1 MNNDNV
7 KRELAILLAHFIKNK
22 QPAVYEKLVTFCD
35 KNKLYPP
42 SCTSVEDALDLR
54 YKNFPPNQFYNFI
67 KSLLP
72 KDDYPSIFRR
82 IQPFRTPI
90 PTLPFKT
97 INPIKRIFGH
107 YEAIY
112 CLAMDPLGRILATG
126 ADDNKIRLWT
136 LPDLDPIC
144 TFSGHENC
152 ITNVCFNPLCT
163 YLLSSSHDKTIRLW
177 SLVDG
182 SCAATLVDF
191 TSNLVHSAVFSPSGS
206 MIAAACEDGTIPLWV
221 TCDALQGSSP
231 CRVITTVGKGPAAWV
246 AFSPGGEFLSYTCEQ
261 SAVVVIALKTMTIFQ
276 LELHTSLVGLT
287 TFTSSYFVSGSPSEF
302 APHLITASN
311 EEGVACVWEMENFN
325 YKPKYIFK
333 QTGAARRPT
342 KIHQL
347 SLDADEHLL
356 VLAKSNGVFVCDTY
370 TGETYGK
377 LPDCAAFDD
386 CTCIAPNPVY
396 REVFFFGNSSG
407 FVAIADVRRNEILTE
422 MKCAE
427 DTGFLDAAWSK
438 DGRWIFASDSLGS
451 ISTFC
456 TFGPND
462 SLRKSS
468 PDFFVGEF
476 FEDEKNPHS
485 GIFVDREGNKLKKE
499 KQPRKHDI
507 RNMDLRLM
515 ALQAPAL
522 KNCAIELNL
531 IQKMTAPD
539 RQAISTSTS
548 STIGPPPL
556 HVHISIEYPVNP
568 KGGSIVSENESETTD
583 YNDSTTDTE
592 TDNENQKENEN
603 EEDENDGDTN
613 LSLRR
618 KKKTKRR
625 RRIIGHI
632 DSDADD
638 YMFIDNDQY
647 QNDFINHKTIV
658 NNNND
663 DEFEIEENKSI
674 ILSDDVPRGFWPD
687 HVCTIA
693 CDDNIFIPQVGDEVV
708 LIWSAYMKYLS
719 SAEEDENENEKDN
732 HKSIKKPD
740 KLTEITRCIIQQL
753 TSYEDEMEL
762 KMSSPNLTSWITIHF
777 PIPEEVTFLIPLNK
791 FKFAKKIGKSLNLND
806 KVIVPFVSE
815 DGGLTPYTGNITE
828 ISAKWKNAPF
838 ESIKVDWGNGDIT
851 NISPWE
857 IISLNDT
864 EIKYVDTSI
873 CVEGIENGMIAAV
886 DSLLALNKYALFRSV
901 PNPNDFADYEKIVS
915 CPMSLSFLRERLES
929 GYYRSTEAIHFDIQ
943 LIHSNAL
950 LYNDPA
956 SDVVALAKEIQ
967 DSLKSSLNAL
977 AKQYRDR
984 RQVKSK

>member
-1 MNNDNV
+1 MNNDNI
-7 KRELAILLAHFIKNK
+7 KRELTILLTHFIKNK
-22 QPAVYEKLVTFCD
+22 QPEVYEKLVAFCD
-35 KNKLYPP
+35 KNKLYPS

-72 KDDYPSIFRR
+72 EDDYPSIFRR
-82 IQPFRTPI
+82 IQPFRTI
-90 PTLPFKT
+90 VPTLPFKT

-107 YEAIY
+107 YDPIY
-112 CLAMDPLGRILATG
+112 CLAMDPLGRVLATG

-144 TFSGHENC
+144 TFNGHEDC
-152 ITNVCFNPLCT
+152 VTNVCFNPLCT

-182 SCAATLVDF
+182 SCISTLVDF
-191 TSNLVHSAVFSPSGS
+191 TTNIVHSAIFSPSGS

-221 TCDALQGSSP
+221 TCDALQGSNP
-231 CRVITTVGKGPAAWV
+231 CRVITTIGKGPAAWV
-246 AFSPGGEFLSYTCEQ
+246 AFSPGGEFLSYSCEP
-261 SAVVVIALKTMTIFQ
+261 SLVVVIALKTMTIIP
-276 LELHTSLVGLT
+276 LELHSSLVGFT
-287 TFTSSYFVSGSPSEF
+287 TFTSSYFISGSANEY

-311 EEGVACVWEMENFN
+311 EEGVAYVWEMENF
-325 YKPKYIFK
+325 KYEKKFQFK

-356 VLAKSNGVFVCDTY
+356 VLAKSNGVYICDTY
-370 TGETYGK
+370 NGETYGK
-377 LPDCAAFDD
+377 LPDNPAFDD

-407 FVAIADVRRNEILTE
+407 FVAIADIKRNEILTD

-427 DTGFLDAAWSK
+427 DTGFLDAVWSK
-438 DGRWIFASDSLGS
+438 DGRWIYACDSLGS

-468 PDFFVGEF
+468 PDFFIGEF
-476 FEDEKNPHS
+476 YEDEKNP

-507 RNMDLRLM
+507 RNMNLRLM
-515 ALQAPAL
+515 TLQAPAL

-548 STIGPPPL
+548 NTIGPPPL
-556 HVHISIEYPVNP
+556 HIHISIEYPVNP
-568 KGGSIVSENESETTD
+568 RGGSIVSENETEVSE
-583 YNDSTTDTE
+583 YNDSS
-592 TDNENQKENEN
+592 N
-603 EEDENDGDTN
+603 EDEEKDSKEEEENNEGEN
-613 LSLRR
+613 LSI
-618 KKKTKRR
+618 KKKKK
-625 RRIIGHI
+625 IKKKKIAAHFE
-632 DSDADD
+632 SDADD
-638 YMFIDNDQY
+638 YIFIDSE
-647 QNDFINHKTIV
+647 QNKEE
-658 NNNND
+658 
-663 DEFEIEENKSI
+663 EFEIEEKKSI
-674 ILSDDVPRGFWPD
+674 ILSDDIPRGFWPD
-687 HVCTIA
+687 HVCAIA
-693 CDDNIFIPQVGDEVV
+693 CDDTFFIPQVGDEVV

-719 SAEEDENENEKDN
+719 STQEDSDDEKEETDEKEKQ
-732 HKSIKKPD
+732 KIMKRPD
-740 KLTEITRCIIQQL
+740 KLTEITRCVIQQL

-762 KMSSPNLTSWITIHF
+762 KMSSPNLTNWITIHF
-777 PIPEEVTFLIPLNK
+777 PIPEEVTFLIPLSK
-791 FKFAKKIGKSLNLND
+791 YKFAKKIGKSLKLED
-806 KVIVPFVSE
+806 KVVVPFISE
-815 DGGLTPYTGNITE
+815 DGGVTPYIGNITE
-828 ISAKWKNAPF
+828 ISAKLANAPF
-838 ESIKVDWGNGDIT
+838 ESIKVDWGNSEIT

-857 IISLNDT
+857 IVSLNGN

-873 CVEGIENGMIAAV
+873 CVEGIETGMIAAV
-886 DSLLALNKYALFRSV
+886 DSLLSVNKYDLFHSV
-901 PNPNDFADYEKIVS
+901 PNPSEFADYEKIVS
-915 CPMSLSFLRERLES
+915 SPMSLTFLRERLES
-929 GYYRSTEAIHFDIQ
+929 GYYRSTEAIYFDIQ
-943 LIHSNAL
+943 LIYSNAV
-950 LYNDPA
+950 LYNDSNSP
-956 SDVVALAKEIQ
+956 VVAIAKEIQ
-967 DSLKSSLNAL
+967 DNLKNTLNIL